1 MTHFRVALDTGVLAE
16 TIKKLNNYRDGLA
29 IKAQEVARRLA
40 MLGSEKVFVGF
51 QTAAYDGDGSFSVD
65 VQPIPNG
72 YSVVVSGPA
81 VAFIEF
87 GAGVKYGYG
96 YPGPIPAGI
105 SPIGTYG
112 KGYGSRINGWYFTD
126 LSTSESVKTYG
137 NPPAA
142 VMYKTSRE
150 LAAQAVIIAKEVFAS
165 A

>member
-40 MLGSEKVFVGF
+40 MIGSEKVFVGF
-51 QTAAYDGDGSFSVD
+51 QTAAYDGDGSFSVA
-65 VQPIPNG
+65 VEPIPSG
-72 YSVVVSGPA
+72 YSVIVSGPA

-87 GAGVKYGYG
+87 GAGVKLGQG
-96 YPGPIPAGI
+96 YPGVKPAGI

-126 LSTSESVKTYG
+126 LSGASAKTYG

-142 VMYKTSRE
+142 IMYKTSRE
-150 LAAQAVIIAKEVFAS
+150 LAEQAVIIAKEVFAS